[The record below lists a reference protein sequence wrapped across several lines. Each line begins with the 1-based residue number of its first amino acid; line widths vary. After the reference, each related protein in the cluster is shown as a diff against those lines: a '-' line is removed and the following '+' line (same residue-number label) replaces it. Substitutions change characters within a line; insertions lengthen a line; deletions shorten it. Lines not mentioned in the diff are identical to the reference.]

1 MKIGNMDR
9 ESFYIFWTSWEISM
23 RFSEKMWLMI
33 TLKVTNQ
40 GLTLSLEDTFL
51 KKAQGGG
58 SN

>member
-1 MKIGNMDR
+1 MDG

>member
-1 MKIGNMDR
+1 MDR
-9 ESFYIFWTSWEISM
+9 ESFYIFWTSGEISM
-23 RFSEKMWLMI
+23 KFSENMWLI